1 MSDITTKFT
10 KKNLEAL
17 INKKGLKWYQ
27 NELNIIGIRNSEP
40 SDDVTNKFDDWII
53 VVYKKSNKW
62 FCEIFSATTDPGRKS
77 MVEYNNPKGVARLVP
92 GQYLHCWEIGLHQG
106 KYEALKQ
113 TGKVKVT
120 RDKDKDLIYDGLVI
134 DEGIY
139 GINIHKAGQDSVI
152 VDKWSEGC
160 QVFKR
165 EEDFNKFMRI
175 VKANGAEKFTYT
187 LIESKEL
194 D

>member
-10 KKNLEAL
+10 KENLEKL
-17 INKKGLKWYQ
+17 INKKGYKWYQ
-27 NELNIIGIRNSEP
+27 NELNIIGIRNSVP
-40 SDDVTNKFDDWII
+40 DDDVTNKFDDWIV
-53 VVYKKSNKW
+53 VVYRKNNKW
-62 FCEIFSATTDPGRKS
+62 SCEIFPATTDPGMKS
-77 MVEYNNPKGVARLVP
+77 VVEYSNPKGVARLIP
-92 GQYLHCWEIGLHQG
+92 NQYVHCWEIGLHKG
-106 KYEALKQ
+106 KYEALRQ

-120 RDKDKDLIYDGLVI
+120 RDRDRDLIYDGTNT
-134 DEGIY
+134 DEGLF

-152 VDKWSEGC
+152 VDRWSEGC

-165 EEDFNKFMRI
+165 ERDFNKFMKI

-187 LIESKEL
+187 LIESKEF